1 MMTMG
6 AWAQPDTGKTF
17 TLNCARGYVYYNGTQ
32 LAGISDENQAS
43 EFAIIPYEEQTYLY
57 DVTQAK
63 FVCHTTDAPVGSTG
77 NPALESDNDFSKAVK
92 GLTWGETNIENYPY
106 YLQDSHGNWLNMDG
120 SPKVYFNTWK
130 NFEGGNGG
138 NTYAASIKNGNYDIS
153 DAVAMLNDY
162 FHPSA
167 TVQYVISDASGVIYT
182 SDALPATVGATITE
196 LPADFQRPYCTYDV
210 TSTTIAAGT
219 NTVHV
224 TVTYAPPFTVSSNFE
239 TATWYYATL
248 RGKQLRADESNK
260 DGNGRYQTNSTNER
274 TDVYKWAFVG
284 NPYNLS
290 IINKGHN
297 GKCLYA
303 DDVPVMKD
311 ATPATDNKARWIVSP
326 NSNSGFSIR
335 SESGANLYLNDAGN
349 AGNLGYWNS
358 SASANDVGSN
368 CVIDEIFS
376 SDRKAL
382 KDVIDEA
389 QALVDG
395 AGNPGYVNNSEASTL
410 RTAITTAQSVY
421 DDPSGDW
428 VGAAATLKAAIAT
441 ATAPANINYTPRT
454 DVYYTLVNSRGAMV
468 YDPSHSTSTD
478 NGAEYLWY
486 YDTDGNISTA
496 LTPSDID
503 DQDNNNLW
511 GFIEQD
517 GKYYMY
523 NVGKQQ
529 FATVGTGNYGA
540 TWIFSD
546 TPAYITLDDGFADE
560 IVAPKVRVRATIAT
574 TGQSYTMSISP
585 NYVGPIITYD
595 GANDGG
601 VPVLFTP
608 SSKAVDAEITAIM
621 TAKVEDI
628 TPYRN
633 ALKELIDACALLP
646 IGDGLNQYASNSTYT
661 DALAA
666 ANTAYN
672 NESTTKAELL
682 TATQNL
688 EDAIADL
695 VLNLPAAGFYRIKG
709 NTSDKYLAAGLASNN
724 KFNMSDATDATTI
737 FYFDG
742 TKLTNF
748 GSGMC
753 NGMSASAWAW
763 VIGANASTVEF
774 QDGLTNGGYAIKSAT
789 CNFYDNGD
797 NSESADRG
805 NNVTIDANTN
815 ARYTSWYL
823 EKVTELPIT
832 LNNAGGDYYATLFLP
847 VDATITNADAFT
859 IKVNEAK
866 NAANTTQLEGGKVP
880 ANTAVLLKG
889 TSGTA
894 TATVNTNDTFDS
906 TTSDLSGTLVAVN
919 ADGSTDYFLGKN
931 TENQVGF
938 YHWSGSVLKGFR
950 AYLPANK
957 VSGTSAKG
965 FTLVFDEAT
974 DINTI
979 ENGKWT
985 IENENV
991 YNLQGQKV
999 NRTQK
1004 GVYIVNGKK
1013 VVMK

>member
-43 EFAIIPYEEQTYLY
+43 EFAIILYEEQTYLY

-63 FVCHTTDAPVGSTG
+63 FVCHSTDAQAGYTG
-77 NPALESDNDFSKAVK
+77 NAALESDEDFSKIVK

-106 YLQDSHGNWLNMDG
+106 YLEDSHGNWLNMDG

-130 NFEGGNGG
+130 NFEDGNGG
-138 NTYAASIKNGNYDIS
+138 NTYAVKIKNGEYNIS
-153 DAVAMLNDY
+153 DAVAKLDAY
-162 FHPSA
+162 FNPST
-167 TVQYVISDASGVIYT
+167 TVKYVISDANGVVYT
-182 SDALPATVGATITE
+182 SEPVPATAGATISS
-196 LPADFQRPYCTYDV
+196 LPSDFQRPYCTYSEINQTMV
-210 TSTTIAAGT
+210 VGE
-219 NTVHV
+219 NTVNV
-224 TVTYAPPFTVSSNFE
+224 TVTYNLPFTVSTDFE
-239 TATWYYATL
+239 NATWYYATL

-297 GKCLYA
+297 GKYLYA
-303 DDVPVMKD
+303 GNVPVMQA

-326 NSNSGFSIR
+326 NNNGGFSVR

-368 CVIDEIFS
+368 CVIDEIS
-376 SDRKAL
+376 RSDRKAL

-395 AGNPGYVNNSEASTL
+395 AGNPGYINNSVASTL
-410 RTAITTAQSVY
+410 NTAISTAQSVY
-421 DDPSGDW
+421 DDLSGDW
-428 VGAAATLKAAIAT
+428 VGAAATLQAAIAT
-441 ATAPANINYTPRT
+441 ATDPANINYIPRT
-454 DVYYTLVNSRGAMV
+454 DVYYTIVNARGAMV
-468 YDPSHSTSTD
+468 YDPSHSSSVDDTND
-478 NGAEYLWY
+478 NAEYLWY
-486 YDTDGNISTA
+486 GSTTPDDTN
-496 LTPSDID
+496 P
-503 DQDNNNLW
+503 NNLW

-517 GKYYMY
+517 GNYYMY
-523 NVGKQQ
+523 NVGKKQ
-529 FATVGTGNYGA
+529 FATVGVGTYGA

-546 TPAYITLDDGFADE
+546 TPAYITLDDGIAHE
-560 IVAPKVRVRATIAT
+560 IVAPKVRIQATIET
-574 TGQSYTMSISP
+574 TGQSYTMSVST
-585 NYVGPIITYD
+585 NYIGPVITYD
-595 GANDGG
+595 WNGDGG
-601 VPVLFTP
+601 VPMLFTA
-608 SSKAVDAEITAIM
+608 STKQVDANVTAEM
-621 TAKVEDI
+621 EAKLEDV

-633 ALKELIDACALLP
+633 ALKDLIDACSLIPL
-646 IGDGLNQYASNSTYT
+646 GTGVNQYATNATYT
-661 DALAA
+661 DALTT

-672 NESTTKAELL
+672 NESATKADLQ
-682 TATQNL
+682 TATQDL
-688 EDAIADL
+688 ESAIASL
-695 VLNLPAAGFYRIKG
+695 VLNLPKAGFYRIKG
-709 NTSDKYLAAGLASNN
+709 NTSGKYLAAGLASNN

-832 LNNAGGDYYATLFLP
+832 LNSAGDGYYATLYLP
-847 VDATITNADAFT
+847 VDATITGADAFT

-866 NAANTTQLEGGKVP
+866 NAANTTQLKEGKVP

-906 TTSDLSGTLVAVN
+906 TTSYLSGTLVAVAVN
-919 ADGSTDYFLGKN
+919 TNGRTDYFLGKN

-950 AYLPANK
+950 AYLPADK
-957 VSGTSAKG
+957 VSDTSAKG

-974 DINTI
+974 GINTI

-999 NRTQK
+999 NRAQK